1 MSVELGTEGEQKFGE
16 ARYRLLPWGW
26 GILELAVTGLRRGT
40 GQKHFGGKVE
50 WRRRSLGLRLRRT
63 GSPHLLVSLIPHPPG
78 IHC

>member
-50 WRRRSLGLRLRRT
+50 WRRRSLGPKST
-63 GSPHLLVSLIPHPPG
+63 GWPG
-78 IHC
+78 QRDRQRDIEIT